1 MYAAARF
8 AMIDANDAGAAARVE
23 FLGAGANS
31 DGERSPEACKPA
43 AAGDIP
49 SQIALL

>member
-1 MYAAARF
+1 
-8 AMIDANDAGAAARVE
+8 MIDANDAGAAARME

-31 DGERSPEACKPA
+31 DGERSLEPRKPA

>member
-1 MYAAARF
+1 MYAAARL
-8 AMIDANDAGAAARVE
+8 AMIDANEA
-23 FLGAGANS
+23 GAGAKRN
-31 DGERSPEACKPA
+31 GERSLEACKHA